1 MAEPINFQALL
12 AAIPQTVIRVIT
24 KPAEFFREMPKTGG
38 YFDPLVFVVVLGTV
52 AGIIQTVVNTI
63 LYFSVMGVTAILG
76 SLIFMPIMIA
86 LFSFVGAGILFLIWK
101 LMGSQENYE
110 VAYRG
115 AAYLAALSPITTVI
129 GLIPYLG
136 TVISLVIMLYYLV
149 IVSTEVHGIPSKKA
163 WLVFGIIAAV
173 IGLFSLIATYSAR
186 KFSREMGIRSQ
197 QMEDASRSL
206 QKQAELMQ
214 RQAEQAQRSQQ
225 AAQSANQQKQIQDM
239 QKMIEDLQ
247 RQQKR

>member
-1 MAEPINFQALL
+1 MAEPLNIQAILT
-12 AAIPQTVIRVIT
+12 AIPQTVIRVIT

-38 YFDPLVFVVVLGTV
+38 FFDPLVFVVVLGTV

-86 LFSFVGAGILFLIWK
+86 LFSFIGAGILFLIWK

-136 TVISLVIMLYYLV
+136 TIISLAIGLYYLV
-149 IVSTEVHGIPSKKA
+149 IVSSEVHGIPSKKA
-163 WLVFGIIAAV
+163 WMVFGIIAAL
-173 IGLFSLIATYSAR
+173 IGLLSLSATYSAR

-197 QMEDASRSL
+197 QMEDAGKAM
-206 QKQAELMQ
+206 QKQAEQM
-214 RQAEQAQRSQQ
+214 QRSQQ
-225 AAQSANQQKQIQDM
+225 AAQSATQQKQIQDM
-239 QKMIEDLQ
+239 QKMVEDLQ